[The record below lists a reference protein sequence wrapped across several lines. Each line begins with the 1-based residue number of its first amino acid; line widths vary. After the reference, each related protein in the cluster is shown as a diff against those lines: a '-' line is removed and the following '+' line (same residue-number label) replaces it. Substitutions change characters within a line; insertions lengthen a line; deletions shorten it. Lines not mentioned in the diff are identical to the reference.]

1 MVSSNEPLL
10 FSFRLS
16 GGIAMS
22 IHICPYCLNPVIYF
36 EKDWIDGEVKAV
48 KVDTSYPECCA
59 FLTRSIYANA
69 RCSRI
74 QVLKTYAGM
83 IAKKLGLSEE
93 EKKLFLQKVV
103 DLKKEH
109 PRWKDYKILEHA
121 LNSIFW
127 R

>member
-1 MVSSNEPLL
+1 V
-10 FSFRLS
+10 
-16 GGIAMS
+16 S
-22 IHICPYCLNPVIYF
+22 IHICPYCLNPIIYF
-36 EKDWIDGEVKAV
+36 EKDWVEGEVKAV
-48 KVDTSYPECCA
+48 NVDVSCEECCVL
-59 FLTRSIYANA
+59 FTRNIYRIAK
-69 RCSRI
+69 CSKLPTL
-74 QVLKTYAGM
+74 QVHAIK